1 MMDDFWLVLGGMTC
15 ITFSCRYLFLSRLVS
30 FELSPKIKR
39 ALSFTAP
46 AVLTAMWVPIVFLGH
61 QSSEAGFF
69 NSPFL
74 YAGVLTVLLSLK
86 IKNTLAVVF
95 IGMCAFMLLRFT
107 L

>member
-1 MMDDFWLVLGGMTC
+1 MDDFWLVLGGMTC

-30 FELSPKIKR
+30 FELSPRIQR

-61 QSSEAGFF
+61 QSSEAGFL

-74 YAGVLTVLLSLK
+74 YAGLLTVLLSLK
-86 IKNTLAVVF
+86 IKNTLVVVS
-95 IGMCAFMLLRFT
+95 ISMCAFMVLRFT

>member
-61 QSSEAGFF
+61 QSSEVAFL

-74 YAGVLTVLLSLK
+74 YAGLLTVLLSLK

-95 IGMCAFMLLRFT
+95 IGMCAFMVFRLT

>member
-1 MMDDFWLVLGGMTC
+1 MDYFWLALGGMTC

-30 FELSPKIKR
+30 FELSPRIKR

-46 AVLTAMWVPIVFLGH
+46 AVLTAMWMPIVFLGH
-61 QSSEAGFF
+61 KSSEVDFL

-74 YAGVLTVLLSLK
+74 YAGLFTVLLSLK

-95 IGMCAFMLLRFT
+95 IGMCAFVVLRFT

>member
-1 MMDDFWLVLGGMTC
+1 MMDHFGLVLGGMAC
-15 ITFSCRYLFLSRLVS
+15 ITFSCRYLFLSRSVS
-30 FELSPKIKR
+30 FELSRRIKR

-61 QSSEAGFF
+61 QSSEMAFF

-74 YAGVLTVLLSLK
+74 YAGLLTVLLSLK

-95 IGMCAFMLLRFT
+95 IGMCAFMIFRFT

>member
-1 MMDDFWLVLGGMTC
+1 MDNFWLVLGGMTC

-61 QSSEAGFF
+61 QSSETGFL

-74 YAGVLTVLLSLK
+74 YAGLLTVLLSLK
-86 IKNTLAVVF
+86 IKNTLVVVS
-95 IGMCAFMLLRFT
+95 ISMCAFMVLRFT

>member
-1 MMDDFWLVLGGMTC
+1 MTC

-30 FELSPKIKR
+30 FELSPRIQR

-61 QSSEAGFF
+61 QSSEAGFL

-74 YAGVLTVLLSLK
+74 YAGLLTVLLSLK
-86 IKNTLAVVF
+86 IKNTLVVVS
-95 IGMCAFMLLRFT
+95 ISMCAFMVLRFT

>member
-1 MMDDFWLVLGGMTC
+1 MDDFWLVLGGITC

-30 FELSPKIKR
+30 FELSPRIQR

-61 QSSEAGFF
+61 QSSEAGFL

-74 YAGVLTVLLSLK
+74 YAGLLTVLLSLK

-95 IGMCAFMLLRFT
+95 IGMCDFMLLRFT

>member
-1 MMDDFWLVLGGMTC
+1 MDDFWLVLGVMTC
-15 ITFSCRYLFLSRLVS
+15 ITFSCRYLFLSRAVS

-61 QSSEAGFF
+61 KSSDIALLS
-69 NSPFL
+69 SPFL
-74 YAGVLTVLLSLK
+74 YAGLLTVFLSLK
-86 IKNTLAVVF
+86 IKNTLAVVC
-95 IGMCAFMLLRFT
+95 IGMCAFVVLRLT